1 MIDKEHEDHL
11 AKVTDETVADL
22 VEGANFIV
30 ACPVCDREWA
40 MGVDP
45 FVYAAVSNTYG
56 PDAVERRFERL
67 RRDIPE
73 VSCGA
78 CRLRGL
84 ERTGGES

>member
-40 MGVDP
+40 MGVNP

-56 PDAVERRFERL
+56 SSAVERRFERL

-84 ERTGGES
+84 EQTGGES